1 MFLSP
6 KRNVSNNSL
15 TQGTPLGEQGE
26 CRSQRDG
33 GPQDEHSESWW
44 SRTPSMLTVCT
55 GLHQGLCTH
64 CCPQFSVFMEFV
76 RVWTSGSLVLVPS
89 IRLFSSVLSNSD
101 VGVSVIAFS
110 GSREEGIGRVRV
122 RKALIKIYYVRGK
135 TSIFNNRR
143 KRIHHVLSN

>member
-1 MFLSP
+1 M
-6 KRNVSNNSL
+6 
-15 TQGTPLGEQGE
+15 
-26 CRSQRDG
+26 
-33 GPQDEHSESWW
+33 
-44 SRTPSMLTVCT
+44 
-55 GLHQGLCTH
+55 
-64 CCPQFSVFMEFV
+64 
-76 RVWTSGSLVLVPS
+76 PS